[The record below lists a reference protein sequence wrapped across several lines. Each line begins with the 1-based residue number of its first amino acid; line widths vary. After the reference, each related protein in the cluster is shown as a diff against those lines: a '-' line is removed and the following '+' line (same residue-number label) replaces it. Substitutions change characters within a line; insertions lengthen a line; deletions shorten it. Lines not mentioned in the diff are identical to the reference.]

1 MFGRL
6 FFFFEQKTAY
16 DMRMSDWRSDV
27 CSADLAVQRIA
38 ENAADGDAVEATGR
52 DRRIR
57 RIRAGLDGAGG
68 QWSLAGLQDVLQA
81 WKPNA
86 RARASDQP
94 VSALRGSGAVPQHRL
109 ITRGMRRALYYGR
122 HQIGRAHV

>member
-1 MFGRL
+1 
-6 FFFFEQKTAY
+6 
-16 DMRMSDWRSDV
+16 MRISDWSSDV
-27 CSADLAVQRIA
+27 CSSDLFAATDAGTDAFDGDAHLLRAAPDIGRRPRPGAAVQRIA

-68 QWSLAGLQDVLQA
+68 QWSLVGLQDVLQA

-86 RARASDQP
+86 DRKST
-94 VSALRGSGAVPQHRL
+94 SLNSSH
-109 ITRGMRRALYYGR
+109 
-122 HQIGRAHV
+122 